1 MRRSSSERKGGEGS
15 RAKRSSSG
23 KVHITNEVQ
32 SSSAPPST
40 ATGGAARPP
49 KVEAKAK
56 SLGVLNNRAHASH
69 ESTIS
74 KFSDEVDVRKHDQHS
89 GALAAF
95 LDMLGIQK
103 NDQSVRPA
111 NASAGAVARER
122 ASGVAIHPLSAAAAV

>member
-1 MRRSSSERKGGEGS
+1 M
-15 RAKRSSSG
+15 
-23 KVHITNEVQ
+23 
-32 SSSAPPST
+32 
-40 ATGGAARPP
+40 
-49 KVEAKAK
+49 
-56 SLGVLNNRAHASH
+56 LNNRAHASH

-74 KFSDEVDVRKHDQHS
+74 KFTDEVDVRKHDQHS

-122 ASGVAIHPLSAAAAV
+122 ASGVAIHPLRGGGRIN